1 MQQGLKT
8 HWRMEIGLPF
18 IGWCQGGGLTVLGQE
33 RTAESGSD
41 EAGMQLAILSGTLGS
56 APFLL
61 YSSPPPQPP
70 RLHGV
75 SCTPACPGALG
86 TLSRWPREVD

>member
-1 MQQGLKT
+1 MQHGLKT

-56 APFLL
+56 APFFL
-61 YSSPPPQPP
+61 YSSPHPPASKVAWCLMYTSMP
-70 RLHGV
+70 R
-75 SCTPACPGALG
+75 SLG
-86 TLSRWPREVD
+86 YPVQMAQGS